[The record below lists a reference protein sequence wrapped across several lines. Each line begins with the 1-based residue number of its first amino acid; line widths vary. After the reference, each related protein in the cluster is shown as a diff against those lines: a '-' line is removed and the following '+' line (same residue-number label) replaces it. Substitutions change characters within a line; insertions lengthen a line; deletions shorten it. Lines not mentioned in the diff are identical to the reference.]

1 MHASPAADLPVM
13 ALRMISLKNVPKS
26 SVFHPR
32 IYSRWE
38 TLLIEKAV
46 LYWRLLAITDLHQ
59 LLDHREERAKVWEK
73 DHVTREVVLELRTHD
88 FVDYTDMF

>member
-13 ALRMISLKNVPKS
+13 ALRMISLKYVPKS

-38 TLLIEKAV
+38 TLLIKIAV
-46 LYWRLLAITDLHQ
+46 LYWRLAITDLHQ
-59 LLDHREERAKVWEK
+59 LLDHREERTKVREK

-88 FVDYTDMF
+88 FLDYTDMF